1 MVLPRFRADFQT
13 RFRSLILS
21 ANTTMLSSH
30 SVLSSTIS
38 FQNLFSL
45 SVRTFFPFC
54 ENRYVRTQKYHK
66 IKFPSKFVERLENK
80 NIFSLQSN
88 AVLFQ
93 ETRNLATLLQL
104 LFIVKA

>member
-1 MVLPRFRADFQT
+1 MVLPIFRADFET

-30 SVLSSTIS
+30 SVLSSTTS

-54 ENRYVRTQKYHK
+54 ENRYVRTQDK
-66 IKFPSKFVERLENK
+66 S
-80 NIFSLQSN
+80 Q
-88 AVLFQ
+88 
-93 ETRNLATLLQL
+93 LQL
-104 LFIVKA
+104 SKIS